1 MNNLPR
7 NATALEKR
15 TSNFV
20 RPPHHISNYSMHYL
34 SAKALRER
42 ERGESARA
50 HTHKVGAKIA
60 RTESERKVP
69 RPVAVAR
76 QKQRAHFVFSHSLH
90 SATSR
95 KSLARKGKVARPS
108 LSLFRA
114 AAYNFCW
121 CASANRSLSS
131 AC

>member
-42 ERGESARA
+42 ERESACARTLTKWA
-50 HTHKVGAKIA
+50 QIA